1 MDVLTG
7 ELEPWFRR
15 ISWSFSIILFRKF
28 ARCDLLAAPLL
39 GHPDGQFSITGNR
52 IFTKFGILLYLD
64 TPTTPWGHPC
74 PNADIGLMLPS
85 HVSHSQKFM
94 IQFGA
99 VGNKSN
105 QVMSHG
111 KTSPSESRV
120 NSWTALHIS
129 NMKDY
134 KNRNYHTLTDK
145 LRMWGKHRIRLWA
158 PRNPSR
164 SI

>member
-1 MDVLTG
+1 MNLLTG
-7 ELEPWFRR
+7 ELELSFRR

-85 HVSHSQKFM
+85 HVSHSQKLM

-99 VGNKSN
+99 VGNKSF
-105 QVMSHG
+105 
-111 KTSPSESRV
+111 ESRV
-120 NSWTALHIS
+120 TLPTGDFPNSLIMNGTRGRPCSLCRNASNRPRLGIS
-129 NMKDY
+129 AKKRHA
-134 KNRNYHTLTDK
+134 KN
-145 LRMWGKHRIRLWA
+145 A
-158 PRNPSR
+158 FV
-164 SI
+164 

>member
-15 ISWSFSIILFRKF
+15 ISWSFSLILFRKF

-39 GHPDGQFSITGNR
+39 GHPDGQFSIMGNR

-105 QVMSHG
+105 QVMSRG

-120 NSWTALHIS
+120 NSWTALMTAHGSS
-129 NMKDY
+129 NADG
-134 KNRNYHTLTDK
+134 RSATRTRRHLTVQ
-145 LRMWGKHRIRLWA
+145 
-158 PRNPSR
+158 
-164 SI
+164 